1 MTAGTA
7 MYDALA
13 DHVSAALDMDRV
25 RAMVPRP

>member
-13 DHVSAALDMDRV
+13 ANTINLKFLQQEIVFSL
-25 RAMVPRP
+25 